1 MSDIVKIAKKFLMS
15 EPFYENGFEYQFI
28 SVEPEGG
35 IDRNNI
41 QFTVNVI
48 LPKKGQSFVVEK
60 FSYDIQGIIETMSK
74 FVGHAV
80 SYYENI
86 LVEGKPTP
94 EYGLYI
100 NDEDCNEILRALNEN
115 VKHVQVSNDRD
126 VSSVRANISF
136 YRNKERN
143 KFYLMDNHQYIDI
156 FLKYDI
162 SNFEYNDVPVNV
174 NLKTIDEFAE
184 VFNEKLQNSDSFRD
198 KLQDI
203 IYRVLEPSFHIEFLE
218 VYYNAQYWID
228 KVEGIEVHSTG
239 NSFTTDF
246 SPEMFNQTS

>member
-1 MSDIVKIAKKFLMS
+1 MGNIAKIAKKFLMS
-15 EPFYENGFEYQFI
+15 QPFHNDGFDYQFI
-28 SVEPEGG
+28 SVEDDLYDA
-35 IDRNNI
+35 IK
-41 QFTVNVI
+41 FTVNVL

-60 FSYDIQGIIETMSK
+60 FSYDIRDIIENMSK
-74 FVGHAV
+74 FIGQGV
-80 SYYENI
+80 SYSEKI
-86 LVEGKPTP
+86 LVEGKESPDI
-94 EYGLYI
+94 YI
-100 NDEDCNEILRALNEN
+100 NTEDCDEIIRALNEN
-115 VKHVQVSNDRD
+115 VKYVTVSNDKD

-136 YRNKERN
+136 SRNKERE
-143 KFYLMDNHQYIDI
+143 KFYLLDAHQYIDI
-156 FLKYDI
+156 FLKYNI

-218 VYYNAQYWID
+218 VYFNAQYWIY

-246 SPEMFNQTS
+246 SPEMFTQIS